1 MLAVLS
7 AGSTF
12 LIEQRIPSIGPIVC
26 HDSSGTL
33 PARVLTEF
41 RRFALTTFLLVLS
54 LLLVLFSA
62 FLCWQVLEQRKMIAR
77 MMENDDIPGN
87 AQEPELVLTLRVLDP
102 IALAKRE
109 SRSARILAD
118 KLPVM
123 VRKMVYQE
131 VMKELESELAER
143 EIDVEM
149 HIEYR

>member
-1 MLAVLS
+1 M
-7 AGSTF
+7 
-12 LIEQRIPSIGPIVC
+12 
-26 HDSSGTL
+26 
-33 PARVLTEF
+33 
-41 RRFALTTFLLVLS
+41 TTFLLVIS

-77 MMENDDIPGN
+77 MMENDDLPGGE
-87 AQEPELVLTLRVLDP
+87 QEPELVLTLRVLDP